1 MEAMSVIDFETY
13 VRRQRTA
20 SLQEVDPEVYAL
32 IQKETARQEENLELI
47 ASENIT
53 SRAVREAVGSVMT
66 DKYAEG
72 YPGKRYYG
80 GCEYYDE
87 VERLAIERAKQLFGA
102 EHANVQPHSGA
113 NANMAVY
120 FAVLQPGD
128 TYMALDLAQGGHLT
142 HGSPVNFSGILY
154 KVVHYGVRR
163 DTETIDYDQLRELA
177 RAHRPKL
184 IVGGA
189 TVYPRE
195 IDWAALRAIADEV
208 DAYLMADIAHPA
220 GLIAAGEYP
229 SPIPYADF
237 VTTTTHKTLRGPR
250 GGMIL
255 CRAEHAALIDKT
267 VFPGLQ
273 GGPLMHQI
281 AGKAVCFHEALQP
294 EFKLYQQ
301 QVKVNARALAEA
313 LQAEGFRLVAGGT
326 DSHLMLIDL
335 TPLGMTGKL
344 AQQVLDSVNIT
355 TNKNMIPY
363 DTQKPFVTSGIR
375 VGTPAVTT
383 RGMREP
389 QMAIIANLIARALLY
404 YESEIELER
413 VRREV
418 RELTAQFPV
427 HFSITQ

>member
-208 DAYLMADIAHPA
+208 GAYLMADIAHPA

-255 CRAEHAALIDKT
+255 CRAEYAALIDKT

-301 QVKVNARALAEA
+301 QVKANARALAEA

-335 TPLGMTGKL
+335 TSLGMTGKL

-389 QMAIIANLIARALLY
+389 QMAIIANLIARALRH
-404 YESEIELER
+404 YESELELER

-427 HFSITQ
+427 HL

>member
-195 IDWAALRAIADEV
+195 IDWAVLRAIADEV
-208 DAYLMADIAHPA
+208 GAYLMADIAHPA

-255 CRAEHAALIDKT
+255 CRAEYAALIDKT

-301 QVKVNARALAEA
+301 QVKANARALADA

-335 TPLGMTGKL
+335 TSLGMTGKL

-389 QMAIIANLIARALLY
+389 QMAIIANLIARALRH
-404 YESEIELER
+404 YESELELER

-427 HFSITQ
+427 HYV

>member
-1 MEAMSVIDFETY
+1 MSVVDYTDF

-32 IQKETARQEENLELI
+32 IQKETERQEHNLELI

-53 SRAVREAVGSVMT
+53 SRAIREVVGSVMT

-87 VERLAIERAKQLFGA
+87 VENLAIERAKKLFGA

-120 FAVLQPGD
+120 FTILKPGD
-128 TYMALDLAQGGHLT
+128 TFMALDLAQGGHLT

-154 KVVHYGVRR
+154 SVVHYGVRR
-163 DTETIDYDQLRELA
+163 DTELIDYDQVRDLA
-177 RAHRPKL
+177 RQHRPRL

-195 IDWAALRAIADEV
+195 IDWATLREIADEV
-208 DAYLMADIAHPA
+208 GAYLMADISHPA

-229 SPIPYADF
+229 SPVPYADF

-250 GGMIL
+250 GGLIL
-255 CRAEHAALIDKT
+255 CKAEYAQQIDKT

-273 GGPLMHQI
+273 GGPLMHQV

-294 EFKLYQQ
+294 EFKAYQR
-301 QVKVNARALAEA
+301 QVKANARALASA
-313 LQAEGFRLVAGGT
+313 LQTEGFRLVSGGT
-326 DSHLMLIDL
+326 DSHKILIDL
-335 TPLGMTGKL
+335 TSWGITGKL

-375 VGTPAVTT
+375 IGTPAVTT

-389 QMAIIANLIARALLY
+389 EMSEIARLIATALRNHTDETVLAQ
-404 YESEIELER
+404 
-413 VRREV
+413 VRQEV
-418 RELTAQFPV
+418 HALTACFPV
-427 HFSITQ
+427 HHLA